1 MLKRGRGRLV
11 FISSIVAELPSPGH
25 AVYSATKCAVSVLA
39 ESLDY
44 ELAPGGISVHVVEPG
59 LVRSEFAQQAG
70 MPAKS
75 AAEIARAIVR
85 AVEAGKSKSVPDAK
99 AHLAIKMRRHF
110 PRLARFVFKRVF
122 RRF

>member
-1 MLKRGRGRLV
+1 M
-11 FISSIVAELPSPGH
+11 
-25 AVYSATKCAVSVLA
+25 
-39 ESLDY
+39 
-44 ELAPGGISVHVVEPG
+44 APGGISVHVVEPG

-70 MPAKS
+70 MPAKRFEQMPSKS

-122 RRF
+122 RRL